1 MQLSSSDANEKAGRK
16 TASAQ
21 EKLMQQFRGGSP
33 AAAAADAPMSE
44 PRRDW
49 TFAVIMFVA
58 LAAIP
63 AGTLIGSPWPIPVL
77 LKHLASMPNCQS
89 AAFFGL
95 APAER
100 SKPGYWFWLDRDDD
114 GIACEP
120 WEAR

>member
-1 MQLSSSDANEKAGRK
+1 MQLSSSDASDKSGRK

-21 EKLMQQFRGGSP
+21 EKLMQQFRGGGP
-33 AAAAADAPMSE
+33 ATAAVEETLSA

-49 TFAVIMFVA
+49 AFTILMVAA
-58 LAAIP
+58 LAAVP
-63 AGTLIGSPWPIPVL
+63 AGTMIGSPWPVSVL
-77 LKHLASMPNCQS
+77 LKHVASMPNCQS

-100 SKPGYWFWLDRDDD
+100 SKPGYWFWHDRDDD